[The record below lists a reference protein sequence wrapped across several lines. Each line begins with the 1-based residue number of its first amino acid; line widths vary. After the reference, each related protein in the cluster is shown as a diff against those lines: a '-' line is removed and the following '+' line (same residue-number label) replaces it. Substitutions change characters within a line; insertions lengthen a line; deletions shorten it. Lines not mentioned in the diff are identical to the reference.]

1 MTNSVAVFVRHASTG
16 RVAFTRV
23 SAAIYFDLKPPDLEQ
38 VLEKL
43 AVSGDLQVTLESF
56 NPQRPEYKALKAEL
70 ALTRNLHGA
79 EQDIAVERS
88 GAVTREK
95 ELIAARID
103 TIVASL
109 ERWRWL
115 PHELGTAYVM
125 VNVPDYTLKVIN
137 QQQAVWSTRIVVGR
151 PGQYAT
157 PLLAETVKNITIN
170 PTWNVPPSIIR
181 NEYLPALERDPNSL
195 AQIGL
200 KVERDR
206 DGSIHIYQ
214 PPWPLVRGSRGS
226 SGPLLCLNFI
236 E

>member
-1 MTNSVAVFVRHASTG
+1 M
-16 RVAFTRV
+16 
-23 SAAIYFDLKPPDLEQ
+23 
-38 VLEKL
+38 LEKL
-43 AVSGDLQVTLESF
+43 AVGGDLQVTLESF

-70 ALTRNLHGA
+70 ALTRHLHGA

-95 ELIAARID
+95 ESIAARID
-103 TIVASL
+103 TIVANM

-157 PLLAETVKNITIN
+157 PLRRK
-170 PTWNVPPSIIR
+170 R
-181 NEYLPALERDPNSL
+181 
-195 AQIGL
+195 
-200 KVERDR
+200 
-206 DGSIHIYQ
+206 
-214 PPWPLVRGSRGS
+214 
-226 SGPLLCLNFI
+226 
-236 E
+236 